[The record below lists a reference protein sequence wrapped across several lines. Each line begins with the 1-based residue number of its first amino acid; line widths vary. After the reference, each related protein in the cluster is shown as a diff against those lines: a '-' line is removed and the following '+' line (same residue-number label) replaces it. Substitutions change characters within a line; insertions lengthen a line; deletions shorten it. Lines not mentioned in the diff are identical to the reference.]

1 MPVATARK
9 IEALRAD
16 FRSAAQLA
24 DLLAVSRSQ
33 ITRWLRGAGID
44 PLNAERVD
52 LLELVWSSLLRVY
65 IGGRA
70 LLALRHQPAARRSA
84 ADRSGA
90 RRPHRRTDA
99 RHPGGAVRLLRV
111 ILHRCFPLSARARV
125 DAADGPLWFPRP
137 LQGEGRHDN
146 PDVYGCLY
154 LSDRPVSPVVE
165 QLAAFRGQRLS
176 ASLLR
181 RRGLPL
187 ALAEIELDAD
197 QALID
202 LDDPPDARPRTIEA
216 IAGGDPA
223 PPGHPAAGAGS
234 LPAASAGGRTAGG
247 GRCGNPN
254 GRTSPC
260 STAPGRRCGYCGLRC

>member
-1 MPVATARK
+1 M
-9 IEALRAD
+9 
-16 FRSAAQLA
+16 
-24 DLLAVSRSQ
+24 
-33 ITRWLRGAGID
+33 
-44 PLNAERVD
+44 
-52 LLELVWSSLLRVY
+52 
-65 IGGRA
+65 
-70 LLALRHQPAARRSA
+70 
-84 ADRSGA
+84 
-90 RRPHRRTDA
+90 
-99 RHPGGAVRLLRV
+99 
-111 ILHRCFPLSARARV
+111 ILHRCFPFSARARV

-202 LDDPPDARPRTIEA
+202 LDDPPTLGREALRPSLVATRHRRVTQPQALDLYRRHPQAAGLRWWSVWESQWTNVTVFDRAGAALRLLRTQVLTLDHPAVIEA
-216 IAGGDPA
+216 AEVFA
-223 PPGHPAAGAGS
+223 
-234 LPAASAGGRTAGG
+234 
-247 GRCGNPN
+247 
-254 GRTSPC
+254 
-260 STAPGRRCGYCGLRC
+260 LRIV